1 MSLVAS
7 EGTAADTK
15 FLPELVKNASRN
27 FNIEEVSAD
36 KAYPSKKNFEEIA
49 KVGAVSFI
57 PFKSNHKANKNG
69 SLWKTYYEFYYDNKE
84 EFNKHYHQRSNV
96 ETAFGMIKKNYRNN
110 LRTKSADSQINE
122 LYIKCLCHNLSVLI
136 QESFELKIEINFKKC
151 CENYVAQADSL

>member
-1 MSLVAS
+1 M
-7 EGTAADTK
+7 
-15 FLPELVKNASRN
+15 
-27 FNIEEVSAD
+27 
-36 KAYPSKKNFEEIA
+36 
-49 KVGAVSFI
+49 
-57 PFKSNHKANKNG
+57 
-69 SLWKTYYEFYYDNKE
+69 
-84 EFNKHYHQRSNV
+84 